1 MNDPF
6 TMLKTV
12 AEGLGSIREDVVFTG
27 GATVSLYVQDKA
39 ARRFRNTDML
49 IV

>member
-1 MNDPF
+1 MNNPF

-27 GATVSLYVQDKA
+27 GATVSLYVTGQGGKK
-39 ARRFRNTDML
+39 
-49 IV
+49 IQEYG

>member
-27 GATVSLYVQDKA
+27 GATVSLYVQDKGQEDSGI
-39 ARRFRNTDML
+39 R
-49 IV
+49 IC